1 MTRAP
6 KSRRGGARPGAGRPP
21 TGRTVRPVQFHLPP
35 SIIAAIDAMRGDL
48 SRSQWL
54 VRVIEGSGLPIGG
67 DKP

>member
-1 MTRAP
+1 MTRPAKP
-6 KSRRGGARPGAGRPP
+6 RPTKPRRGGARPGAGRPV

-54 VRVIEGSGLPIGG
+54 VKVIEGSGKLP
-67 DKP
+67 